1 MAQKEEQPPFVAPAG
16 APQAPLVL
24 ALDVG
29 TSSTRALLFDARG
42 SVVPDIVSQHKYQL
56 TTSNGGEVSVDA
68 DMLADL
74 VAQTIDEVLQA
85 AGPLAQQIKAVALDT
100 FWHSLL
106 GVDAR
111 NHPLTPVI
119 TWEDT
124 RAFAATLDL
133 RKRLDEQEVH
143 RRTGA
148 GFHASYWP
156 AKLLWLSQS
165 QPDTY
170 KQVAQWISFG
180 EYLHRKFLGRSICSL
195 SMASATGMLNTR
207 ARRWDADLMQML
219 QVSPQQL
226 PDPGDMRDSIQGLS
240 SEYANRWSV
249 LRDALWFPAIGDG
262 ASACVGSGC
271 ASSENWSL
279 TVGTSSAI
287 RVVVPVDDIEPPP
300 GLWLYLIDGKRG
312 VIGGALSEGGNLVAW
327 IENTLKMSALKDLE
341 AEARKLSPDAHGL
354 TILPFISGE
363 RSLGW
368 HADAR
373 MTISGISI
381 HTSPADLLRAAMEAL
396 AYQLHAV
403 YTQLHSTLK
412 VRAPRL
418 LSSGGAL
425 YSSDL
430 LRSIIAD
437 TLDTPVH
444 PSRDREASA
453 RGGALLA
460 LEAMGLIEDI
470 AKVAPHLDGPINP
483 NKEAGEIYRRAAKRQ
498 EGLYHLLLGER

>member
-1 MAQKEEQPPFVAPAG
+1 MAQKNEQVPLVAPAG

-29 TSSTRALLFDARG
+29 TSSTRALLFDANG

-56 TTSNGGEVSVDA
+56 TTSNRGEVSVDA

-85 AGPLAQQIKAVALDT
+85 AGSLAQQIKAVALDT

-111 NHPLTPVI
+111 NHPVTPVI

-133 RKRLDEQEVH
+133 RKRLDELEVH

-148 GFHASYWP
+148 RFHASYWP
-156 AKLLWLSQS
+156 AKLLWLSQAR
-165 QPDTY
+165 PDTC
-170 KQVAQWISFG
+170 KRVAQWISFG
-180 EYLHRKFLGRSICSL
+180 EYLHRKFLGRSVCSL

-207 ARRWDADLMQML
+207 ARRWDAELMQVL
-219 QVSPQQL
+219 QISPQQL
-226 PDPGDMRDSIQGLS
+226 PDPGDMHDSIQGLS
-240 SEYANRWSV
+240 SEYAKRWPV

-287 RVVVPVDDIEPPP
+287 RVVVPIDHIEPPS
-300 GLWLYLIDGKRG
+300 GLWLYLIDAERG
-312 VIGGALSEGGNLVAW
+312 VMGGALSEGGNLVAW

-341 AEARKLSPDAHGL
+341 AEASRLPPDAHGL

-381 HTSPADLLRAAMEAL
+381 HTSPADLLRAGMEAL
-396 AYQLHAV
+396 AYQLYAV
-403 YTQLHSTLK
+403 YTRLHNALN
-412 VRAPRL
+412 VQAPRL

-437 TLDTPVH
+437 TPGH
-444 PSRDREASA
+444 PCSS
-453 RGGALLA
+453 LA
-460 LEAMGLIEDI
+460 
-470 AKVAPHLDGPINP
+470 
-483 NKEAGEIYRRAAKRQ
+483 
-498 EGLYHLLLGER
+498 